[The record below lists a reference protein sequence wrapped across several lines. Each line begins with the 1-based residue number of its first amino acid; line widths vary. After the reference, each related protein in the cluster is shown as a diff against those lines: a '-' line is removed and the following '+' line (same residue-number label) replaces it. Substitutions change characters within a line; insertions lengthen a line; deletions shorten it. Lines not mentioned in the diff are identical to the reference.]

1 MTFSEFTKPYG
12 PRRNP
17 ASKRFHDLAQRRLWP
32 IRSHFLPPLPPRA
45 AANLLSVSTDVP
57 RPDTAQEE
65 DNRAFSC
72 RFLSATPHSAS
83 LFADA

>member
-45 AANLLSVSTDVP
+45 AANPSLQMYLVRTQHRKRIIVLFHVGFSQPLLTVLP
-57 RPDTAQEE
+57 
-65 DNRAFSC
+65 FSQM
-72 RFLSATPHSAS
+72 RK
-83 LFADA
+83 